1 MGQFLLYGRFK
12 SNYTKQRHFECL
24 YCVRLITES
33 SPRYQIPKRQVD
45 KRWPAFFTFGPN
57 HSDTLQEQGFS
68 ASMNRDGR
76 SHTMRLSQHQQQTIR
91 RIVGEVFEE
100 PVTILLFGSRVDDDA
115 RGGDIDLLVQCS
127 KPVAHPAVTA
137 SRLSTRISRAL
148 QGRKVDVVL
157 EAPSLQYL
165 PIHDVAHRT
174 GVPL

>member
-1 MGQFLLYGRFK
+1 
-12 SNYTKQRHFECL
+12 
-24 YCVRLITES
+24 
-33 SPRYQIPKRQVD
+33 
-45 KRWPAFFTFGPN
+45 
-57 HSDTLQEQGFS
+57 
-68 ASMNRDGR
+68 
-76 SHTMRLSQHQQQTIR
+76 MRLSQHQQQTIR
-91 RIVGEVFEE
+91 RIVGEVFDE

-127 KPVAHPAVTA
+127 EPVEHPAVTA
-137 SRLSTRISRAL
+137 SRLSARISRAL